1 MTAIDPSYQLLAC
14 QYLRDQLDALARE
27 IRGIRKNEDIEPV
40 HRARVASRRMRA
52 AMRMFEDCFSSKPFD
67 KWRKRVRNLTK
78 GLGAARDLDVQIEFV
93 ETFLEGLDRKDRK
106 HRPGI
111 NRLLLRLRQH
121 RDAVQPR
128 VLKTVDALEEDY
140 ALAEMHGELAKI
152 LFTLRGRDVKVQS
165 PFVFQQAAAHIG
177 ARKHDLLAN
186 EETLADAEDVKG
198 HHRLRIAAKR
208 LRYTMEMCDPVYGG
222 QLGSPIKAVK
232 RLQSLLG
239 DIHDCDVWAENIQ
252 VFMDGERLRATNYYG
267 HPRPFNRLKP
277 GLLMLLDERK
287 LHREQTFAALLAY
300 WERITGDQIWEDL
313 DTLLQSH
320 AAALRAPEAKRES
333 ENQPADATDEE
344 VNESSPGQ

>member
-1 MTAIDPSYQLLAC
+1 MTAIDPSYRLLAC

-52 AMRMFEDCFSSKPFD
+52 ALRMFEDCFSSKPFD
-67 KWRKRVRNLTK
+67 KWRRRVRNLTK

-93 ETFLEGLDRKDRK
+93 ETFLEGLESKDRR

-111 NRLLLRLRQH
+111 DRLLLRLRQH

-128 VLKTVDALEEDY
+128 VLKTVDALEKGY

-152 LFTLRGRDVKVQS
+152 LFTLRGRDVKIQS
-165 PFVFQQAAAHIG
+165 PFVFQQAAGHIG

-186 EETLADAEDVKG
+186 EHTLTDAEDARG
-198 HHRLRIAAKR
+198 HHQLRIAAKR
-208 LRYTMEMCDPVYGG
+208 LRYTMEICDPAYGG
-222 QLGSPIKAVK
+222 QLGSAIKAVK

-239 DIHDCDVWAENIQ
+239 DIHDCDVWVQNIE
-252 VFMDGERLRATNYYG
+252 VFMNGERLRAIDYSG
-267 HPRPFNRLKP
+267 HARPFNRLKP

-287 LHREQTFAALLAY
+287 IYREQTFAALLAY
-300 WERITGDQIWEDL
+300 WEQIAQDRIWEDL
-313 DTLLQSH
+313 DVLVQSH
-320 AAALRAPEAKRES
+320 AAALPAPDVKS
-333 ENQPADATDEE
+333 ENQLADATDEE